1 MSEVNRPQSGVYQSD
16 SPLPAGKWT
25 RILTLD
31 PGARDDPIECSLHVA
46 KFDTEAY
53 DAISYVWGNAAERRS
68 IQCQGHQVD
77 ITTNLFEAL
86 RQTRHPREPRRIWAD
101 ALCINQSDL
110 VEKSFHVN
118 MMGDIYAHA
127 QQVVVCLGDDGQNG
141 EVASVAFSVI
151 QDYNRIAAKYLSED
165 VLNSRK
171 WWKPDDGYGPVT
183 ATRLQNVLPLFNHPW
198 FERVWVL
205 QEVGLAKN
213 VVLAYGSSMM
223 DFAEVMD
230 FVQAWAQTGNS
241 FPGVYFRSG
250 HISDLFTYIWS
261 SYVKDVEDAWFRS
274 SRILKVLFQQSL
286 KRSKLE
292 FLDVL
297 FRARHIQKATDLRDF
312 VYAFLGHPRARSDDG
327 ELLIKA
333 DYSRNLSQLRL
344 QLFSGLSPHSLRF
357 LGLVSHCLPEEL
369 ASGPS
374 WCPQLDVSRAWAI
387 NDRYKACQGEDPT
400 SVGWLSPRVDGSSLE
415 LCLYLIDTIDFC
427 GEVAARDRSNI
438 NQATTTTEEP
448 GHRIAE
454 SMLVQR
460 PSLAETYWSVLEE
473 SEKRHGLIYQDKVL
487 AFASTLLHTKE
498 DEDALSIAHSFA
510 QFCQDYCPS
519 MHSYLHD
526 HNWLERWGTGG
537 APKHYIPFRQR
548 AANSIQRE
556 RFFTSAKGYCGMG
569 SPLVQPGDLICI
581 VPTVQTPLVIR
592 PIGSKQMTFKVI
604 GSCYVYGMMYG
615 EVLKTPAM
623 GHTAQKTTVVF
634 LV

>member
-1 MSEVNRPQSGVYQSD
+1 MSEVNRPQSGVYQSY
-16 SPLPAGKWT
+16 SPLPEEKWT
-25 RILTLD
+25 RILILD

-86 RQTRHPREPRRIWAD
+86 RQIRHPREPRRIWAD

-127 QQVVVCLGDDGQNG
+127 QQVV
-141 EVASVAFSVI
+141 
-151 QDYNRIAAKYLSED
+151 
-165 VLNSRK
+165 
-171 WWKPDDGYGPVT
+171 
-183 ATRLQNVLPLFNHPW
+183 
-198 FERVWVL
+198 
-205 QEVGLAKN
+205 
-213 VVLAYGSSMM
+213 
-223 DFAEVMD
+223 
-230 FVQAWAQTGNS
+230 AWAQTGNS

-274 SRILKVLFQQSL
+274 SRILKLLFQQSL
-286 KRSKLE
+286 KSSKLE

-327 ELLIKA
+327 ELLVKA

-357 LGLVSHCLPEEL
+357 LGLVFHCLPEEL

-387 NDRYKACQGEDPT
+387 NGRYEACPGEDPT
-400 SVGWLSPRVDGSSLE
+400 SEGWLSPRVDGSSLE

-427 GEVAARDRSNI
+427 GEVAVRERSNG
-438 NQATTTTEEP
+438 NQATISTEES

-460 PSLAETYWSVLEE
+460 PSLAETQS
-473 SEKRHGLIYQDKVL
+473 
-487 AFASTLLHTKE
+487 AC
-498 DEDALSIAHSFA
+498 
-510 QFCQDYCPS
+510 FCEYPFT
-519 MHSYLHD
+519 H
-526 HNWLERWGTGG
+526 EGG
-537 APKHYIPFRQR
+537 
-548 AANSIQRE
+548 
-556 RFFTSAKGYCGMG
+556 
-569 SPLVQPGDLICI
+569 
-581 VPTVQTPLVIR
+581 
-592 PIGSKQMTFKVI
+592 
-604 GSCYVYGMMYG
+604 
-615 EVLKTPAM
+615 
-623 GHTAQKTTVVF
+623 
-634 LV
+634 